1 MFRGRIAM
9 NPTCPVCGH
18 AFEREPGFFQGAMY
32 VSYGLGT
39 LWLGVLGIA
48 AHFVVVPVIGL
59 AGAVVFIVAVHLAS
73 VPTMFRYSRVIW
85 AHVNVG
91 TLVR

>member
-1 MFRGRIAM
+1 MFRGRFAM
-9 NPTCPVCGH
+9 NDTCPVCGH
-18 AFEREPGFFQGAMY
+18 AFEREAGFFQGAMY

-48 AHFVVVPVIGL
+48 AHFVLVPHIGL
-59 AGAVVFIVAVHLAS
+59 AGAVIFIVAMHLAS
-73 VPTMFRYSRVIW
+73 VPTIFRYSRVIW
-85 AHVNVG
+85 AHANVG